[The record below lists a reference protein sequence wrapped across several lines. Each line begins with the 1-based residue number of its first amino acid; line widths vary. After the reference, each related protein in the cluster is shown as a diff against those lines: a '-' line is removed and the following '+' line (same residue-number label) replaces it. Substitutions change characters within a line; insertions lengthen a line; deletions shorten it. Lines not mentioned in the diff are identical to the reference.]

1 MRRKGGAVADKG
13 WARWI
18 SSRLFPT
25 FPADASSSLN
35 ARLCRVSI
43 RRIDMGKGV
52 PGSHSWSRHSTA
64 WTSLNLSPS
73 LSRPVQDCS
82 QLECFVGSR
91 HLASQ
96 RLQFSATRSRST
108 TRYKPKQEPQAFGT
122 TLTIFTLLSTTTSSV
137 HATHLDSSVIP
148 SSQTLPKDQGWHRRP
163 PSLLPVFYSGA
174 KMAMHLPVA
183 LYPPN

>member
-108 TRYKPKQEPQAFGT
+108 TRYKPKQEPQSFGT
-122 TLTIFTLLSTTTSSV
+122 TLTTFTLLITTTSSV

-183 LYPPN
+183 L